1 MMKAKMVL
9 AALGVASLASLAS
22 LGRVTAADAQVIDLS
37 GEFTCVRNCLAG
49 PDGGPPALAYVTQN
63 GWDLNLVN
71 EAGVPSRAWVDWPGH
86 IWAERWQEGA
96 IYSPDGLTIQFDRGT
111 VWQRYVALP
120 PPPPVRY
127 RRHRVR

>member
-1 MMKAKMVL
+1 MTKAKMVL
-9 AALGVASLASLAS
+9 AALGVASLASLGS
-22 LGRVTAADAQVIDLS
+22 VTAADAQVIDLS

-71 EAGVPSRAWVDWPGH
+71 EAGVPSRAWVDLQGH

-96 IYSPDGLTIQFDRGT
+96 IYSPDGLTIQFDRGS
-111 VWQRYVALP
+111 VWQRYFP
-120 PPPPVRY
+120 PPPQPVRY
-127 RRHRVR
+127 RHRRRAR